1 MNVWLFTVLRLLP
14 DMRYYSIGLGCDR
27 DTPLLTVQ
35 TALTQALQLISAH
48 ESQIMCVATI
58 DLKADEFAFI
68 ALAKR
73 LGLAWQCYPAHELA
87 KVPVANPS
95 MTVLKYV
102 GTPSVSEAAAL
113 LGAGYQPAMNIQKS
127 TQAAPALVLEK
138 YKHQGVCGK
147 NVTIS
152 IAEIPS

>member
-1 MNVWLFTVLRLLP
+1 MNVWLSIVLQLLP

-27 DTPLLTVQ
+27 GTPLLTVQ
-35 TALTQALQLISAH
+35 TALKQALQLISAQ
-48 ESQIMCVATI
+48 ESQIRCVATI
-58 DLKADEFAFI
+58 DLKVDEFAFI
-68 ALAKR
+68 ELAKH
-73 LGLAWQCYPAHELA
+73 LGLALQCYPALALA

-113 LGAGYQPAMNIQKS
+113 LGAGYQPAMNPQEP
-127 TQAAPALVLEK
+127 TQTVPALVLEK

-152 IAEIPS
+152 IAEISS